1 MQAEV
6 NAPPGWQSID
16 FISDLHLAAETP
28 RTFEA
33 WADYMHRTPADAV
46 FILGDLFEV
55 WVGDDTRFEGFEG
68 RCAEVLT
75 KATQQRSVFFMV
87 GNRDFLVGTEMLD
100 ACGVTALAD
109 PCLLT
114 AFGERVL
121 LTHGDELCV
130 ADIEYQKFRAMVR
143 NPAWQAK
150 ALAQPL
156 DVRRHMGRE
165 VRSQSEMRK
174 HGTTSPADWVD
185 IDPAMATA
193 WLHDANAPTL
203 IHGHTHRPGSEPLG
217 TAGTRHV
224 LTDWDMDHSP
234 HRAEVFRVSAAGMA
248 RLSLHDALT

>member
-16 FISDLHLAAETP
+16 FISDLHLAADTP

-33 WADYMHRTPADAV
+33 WADYMRRTTAGAV

-55 WVGDDTRFEGFEG
+55 WVGDDTRIEGFEA
-68 RCAEVLT
+68 RCAKVLT
-75 KATQQRSVFFMV
+75 EATQQRSVFFMV
-87 GNRDFLVGTEMLD
+87 GNRDFLVGAEMLE

-109 PCLLT
+109 PCLLS
-114 AFGERVL
+114 AFGQRVV

-130 ADIEYQKFRAMVR
+130 ADVEYQKFRAMVR

-156 DVRRHMGRE
+156 EVRRHMARE
-165 VRSQSEMRK
+165 ARSQSEMRK

-185 IDPAMATA
+185 IDPVMATA
-193 WLHDANAPTL
+193 WLHDRNAPTL
-203 IHGHTHRPGSEPLG
+203 IHGHTHRPASEPIG
-217 TAGTRHV
+217 ASGTRHV
-224 LTDWDMDHSP
+224 LSDWDMDHSP
-234 HRAEVFRVSAAGMA
+234 YRAEVFRFTAAGLA
-248 RLSLHDALT
+248 RLSLHHALT